1 MSSVD
6 LSHEI
11 QAMSSEA
18 APDEEARLQPQ
29 AEVEWD
35 QGGKALGPLGGR
47 VDER

>member
-1 MSSVD
+1 MSSAD
-6 LSHEI
+6 LSREM

-18 APDEEARLQPQ
+18 APDEVVGLWPHAEA
-29 AEVEWD
+29 EWE